1 MRSPIWRHIA
11 ARRIAALPDRAV
23 FALADASAE
32 DTGMPGQSADIV
44 TASQAMH
51 WFDPGRALPEIARLL
66 RPGGVLAAYDCDWPP
81 AVNWQVD
88 AAYTAYEEQ
97 RLALEIGRGLQPSAL
112 RRAESAL
119 RRADRSAVRR
129 IPHRCAE
136 SPAPRRIRRAE
147 PVRRACP
154 HAAPPTPCA
163 WSAGC
168 LARPQQ
174 PSNRS
179 PGK

>member
-112 RRAESAL
+112 RCAESAL
-119 RRADRSAVRR
+119 RCAESV
-129 IPHRCAE
+129 PRCAE
-136 SPAPRRIRRAE
+136 SPTGAPNPPRLAESAAPNPCAAPARTPRRRH
-147 PVRRACP
+147 PV
-154 HAAPPTPCA
+154 
-163 WSAGC
+163 
-168 LARPQQ
+168 
-174 PSNRS
+174 
-179 PGK
+179 PGQRVA

>member
-1 MRSPIWRHIA
+1 MRSSIWRHIA

-23 FALADASAE
+23 FALADGSAE
-32 DTGMPGQSADIV
+32 DTGLPGQSADIV

-112 RRAESAL
+112 RCAESAL
-119 RRADRSAVRR
+119 RRADPFRG
-129 IPHRCAE
+129 IPRASPNPPRLAE
-136 SPAPRRIRRAE
+136 SAAPNPCAAPARTPRRRH
-147 PVRRACP
+147 PV
-154 HAAPPTPCA
+154 
-163 WSAGC
+163 
-168 LARPQQ
+168 
-174 PSNRS
+174 
-179 PGK
+179 PGQRVA

>member
-66 RPGGVLAAYDCDWPP
+66 RPGGVLAGGRRLHGVRGAAPGAGDRTWPA
-81 AVNWQVD
+81 AV
-88 AAYTAYEEQ
+88 
-97 RLALEIGRGLQPSAL
+97 RLA
-112 RRAESAL
+112 
-119 RRADRSAVRR
+119 VR
-129 IPHRCAE
+129 
-136 SPAPRRIRRAE
+136 
-147 PVRRACP
+147 
-154 HAAPPTPCA
+154 
-163 WSAGC
+163 
-168 LARPQQ
+168 
-174 PSNRS
+174 
-179 PGK
+179 